1 MNAGPLQNQR
11 CLCHPQPQGS
21 RGQLRMHWEG
31 RMLFLSVAQHPKRR
45 RGEGGK
51 GTPKQ
56 QHCTDPTLLPAAP
69 PQLALSRFL
78 SLSPMSQDLPQEGT
92 QHCYLHLH
100 SFIPR
105 GKEKEGTVS
114 VGQKGLLRAW
124 ASITLQHGALLGHAR
139 KAWGLHGVT
148 VPPFQPPHLGTAQGL
163 LQPTEFC
170 CPQATLLQRHTAPL
184 APPQFH

>member
-1 MNAGPLQNQR
+1 MARGPQSSSTAQIPPCCLQ
-11 CLCHPQPQGS
+11 P
-21 RGQLRMHWEG
+21 
-31 RMLFLSVAQHPKRR
+31 
-45 RGEGGK
+45 
-51 GTPKQ
+51 
-56 QHCTDPTLLPAAP
+56 P

-114 VGQKGLLRAW
+114 VGQKGLLRAR

-139 KAWGLHGVT
+139 KAWGLHSVT

>member
-1 MNAGPLQNQR
+1 
-11 CLCHPQPQGS
+11 
-21 RGQLRMHWEG
+21 MHREG
-31 RMLFLSVAQHPKRR
+31 RMLFLSVAQHPRRR

-56 QHCTDPTLLPAAP
+56 QHCTDPTLLPAA

-114 VGQKGLLRAW
+114 VGQKGLLRAR

-184 APPQFH
+184 APLQFH